1 MAAIGSHRRRRINLF
16 LSHQE
21 WAHATSC
28 LQERGMD
35 ARLRRRY
42 HLVAF
47 RLAEGAGKLV
57 SKRTKRRFRAQ
68 PQSSPVTR
76 TSKHILI
83 RLPPLLGTRYSV
95 FFFRHHFCWNQ
106 NNRPVVFNRLGSY
119 NHYSHRPAQTL
130 SNAYE
135 PCHVS
140 NWNSPFSSENA
151 ITNAR
156 PGHPCMIHVCTC
168 KPSLLYSSGVLRL
181 RLCSNPLPKYQAG
194 ERDIYSEIARL
205 HLLRWYARK
214 RNVTRARYQNKTTCA
229 RAN

>member
-1 MAAIGSHRRRRINLF
+1 
-16 LSHQE
+16 
-21 WAHATSC
+21 
-28 LQERGMD
+28 MD
-35 ARLRRRY
+35 ARVRRRY
-42 HLVAF
+42 HIVAF

-57 SKRTKRRFRAQ
+57 SKRTKRWFRAQ

-76 TSKHILI
+76 TSKRILI
-83 RLPPLLGTRYSV
+83 RLPNHHRLPPLLGTRYSV

-119 NHYSHRPAQTL
+119 NDYSHRPAQTL

-135 PCHVS
+135 PCRVS

-156 PGHPCMIHVCTC
+156 PGHPCMIMYCTSKC
-168 KPSLLYSSGVLRL
+168 SLHLYTSGVL

-194 ERDIYSEIARL
+194 ERRRASTIAAKIARYL
-205 HLLRWYARK
+205 HTVGSASALTEMVRAKAKCYARTLSK
-214 RNVTRARYQNKTTCA
+214 QDHMREPTW
-229 RAN
+229 

>member
-1 MAAIGSHRRRRINLF
+1 
-16 LSHQE
+16 
-21 WAHATSC
+21 
-28 LQERGMD
+28 MD
-35 ARLRRRY
+35 AGLRRRY
-42 HLVAF
+42 HIVAF

-76 TSKHILI
+76 TSKRILI
-83 RLPPLLGTRYSV
+83 RLPPLLGTRCSV
-95 FFFRHHFCWNQ
+95 FFFRQHFCWNQ

-119 NHYSHRPAQTL
+119 NDYSHRPAQTL

-135 PCHVS
+135 PCRVS

-168 KPSLLYSSGVLRL
+168 KPSLLYIFIRRPSAVQQS
-181 RLCSNPLPKYQAG
+181 A
-194 ERDIYSEIARL
+194 SEIPSRRTETGK
-205 HLLRWYARK
+205 HHSR
-214 RNVTRARYQNKTTCA
+214 QNCA
-229 RAN
+229 ISSYSSYCR